1 MRKILLV
8 IFALVSCSQVKEEKK
23 STSED
28 VKAVNVEIVKPQSI
42 SKKIRVS
49 GTIKGYP
56 DVFVYPDL
64 PGKVLRINVQDGQF
78 VSKNQVLAL
87 VDRSAPGLDVK
98 PLTVEAPTSGYVQVL
113 TKDEGYPVSPQTPMF
128 RIVGKREI
136 TVIFDVPEIFAGNIK
151 RGTMIF
157 VEGKPGKVIRFSPA
171 LDPRTRTLKV
181 EGKIDGNF
189 IPGQSVTVEVEVQRE
204 DSTVVLPVSAFVGDA
219 ELYVFVLKGN
229 RVKRVP
235 VKIGIKTSEGYQVLE
250 GLNFGDTVVVFG
262 ANTLKDGSEVRVI
275 GGVR

>member
-1 MRKILLV
+1 MKKIPLL

-23 STSED
+23 STTED
-28 VKAVNVEIVKPQSI
+28 VKAVNVEIVKPKSI

-64 PGKVLRINVQDGQF
+64 SGKILKINVQDGQF

-87 VDRSAPGLDVK
+87 VDRSAPGLNVE

-128 RIVGKREI
+128 RIVGKKEI

-151 RGTMIF
+151 RGTRIF

-181 EGKIDGNF
+181 EGKIDGDF
-189 IPGQSVTVEVEVQRE
+189 IPGQSVTVEVEVQRA
-204 DSTVVLPVSAFVGDA
+204 DSTVVLPISAFIGDT

-235 VKIGIKTSEGYQVLE
+235 VKIGIRTSEGYQVLE

-262 ANTLKDGSEVRVI
+262 ASTLKDGSEVRVI